1 MHRRLATLLVLAV
14 ASATALLGL
23 GAAPASAAG
32 SGTAWVRAA
41 HLVPGLGIMTIGLT
55 PFGGPGGTTTGGG
68 APAAPL
74 QDGMRV
80 IAPSAAYGQAGE
92 YLQVPVGR
100 YTVSIRPVGA
110 AKGSAPLLT
119 GTFDAEADQA
129 YTLAALGSKTSPRIQ
144 PLVDDLRPP
153 TRGVAKVRLLPA
165 ASGVGAVT
173 VTAAGGPTLAQDAL
187 FGRPTGYAEVP
198 AGTWRL
204 TATGV
209 GTATESATVS
219 VAAGDVYTLLVLN
232 APGGGLTLQPLVDA
246 AGMAAAPVAGVQTGA
261 GGTAGYGAGPALGL
275 LVATAGVLV
284 LVATTRRPTRRPA
297 RRPAI
302 ERLRSAARTR

>member
-1 MHRRLATLLVLAV
+1 MPRRLATLLALVIA
-14 ASATALLGL
+14 ATAALLGV

-32 SGTAWVRAA
+32 PTAWVRAA
-41 HLVPGLGIMTIGLT
+41 HLVPGLGIMAIGLT
-55 PFGGPGGTTTGGG
+55 PFGGSSGDQTSEGTV
-68 APAAPL
+68 PAAPL
-74 QDGMRV
+74 EDGMRL
-80 IAPSAAYGQAGE
+80 IAPSAAYGQAGR

-110 AKGSAPLLT
+110 AKGSAPILT
-119 GTFDAEADQA
+119 GTFDAKGDQA
-129 YTLAALGSKTSPRIQ
+129 YTLAALGSKAAPRIQ
-144 PLVDDLRPP
+144 ALIDDLRPP

-187 FGRPTGYAEVP
+187 FGRATGYAEVP

-204 TATGV
+204 TAMGV

-232 APGGGLTLQPLVDA
+232 APGGGLTLRPLVDA
-246 AGMAAAPVAGVQTGA
+246 QGMAAAPAAGVQTG
-261 GGTAGYGAGPALGL
+261 GGGAAPHGAGLTLGL
-275 LVATAGVLV
+275 LVACAGALV
-284 LVATTRRPTRRPA
+284 LVASAVRRPRAAQA
-297 RRPAI
+297 R
-302 ERLRSAARTR
+302 